1 MSKEKLWFFRLSQA
15 DEKKNPLMRIKA
27 TRNGSAVTLR
37 LSGRLTLEEIP
48 WLTKSLEEQSGSDIR
63 TYILHMADV
72 TDISSSGIGK
82 LLQIKK
88 DCEVKGR
95 ILLLAD
101 ISPVTEYV
109 LDLARLTDM
118 FDICK
123 TEAEALLRVGIKS
136 SQV

>member
-1 MSKEKLWFFRLSQA
+1 
-15 DEKKNPLMRIKA
+15 MRIKV
-27 TRNGSAVTLR
+27 TENGSAVVLR

-48 WLTKSLEEQSGSDIR
+48 WLGKSIEEQSRPAVR
-63 TYILHMADV
+63 TFILQMADV

-82 LLQIKK
+82 LLQIKR
-88 DCEVKGR
+88 DCEIKGR
-95 ILLLAD
+95 QLLLAD

-123 TEAEALLRVGIKS
+123 TEAEALLRAGIKTP
-136 SQV
+136 

>member
-1 MSKEKLWFFRLSQA
+1 
-15 DEKKNPLMRIKA
+15 
-27 TRNGSAVTLR
+27 
-37 LSGRLTLEEIP
+37 
-48 WLTKSLEEQSGSDIR
+48 
-63 TYILHMADV
+63 MADV

-88 DCEVKGR
+88 DCELKGR